1 MTTPRVY
8 IPSRGRWENV
18 PKLLKAW
25 DDCFFD
31 VKFMVEPDEVEKY
44 ESEIPKQYARMV
56 EVLALPD
63 RNLGVGYSRTLCL
76 LHADNDGFESII
88 CSDDDIKPN
97 TGRSGDQDAGMD
109 GLVDL
114 AGDPMVLGA
123 TAYYSY
129 QDLML
134 GIKGGPRKDVIIAP
148 SCIVRMFGLNV
159 KNSLEIGGFD
169 SDLKCGDDADFMI
182 RGVIAGYPWL
192 IDLAAKAISFAPR
205 FAVGG
210 VEALEK
216 DISTGEVKGAKG
228 DATRDAVRIISEKF
242 PEIANPVRPDKLSYK
257 WRKLYDDNLPD
268 WKHWSP
274 LHGGNIRNYLGEDWQ
289 R

>member
-1 MTTPRVY
+1 MSNPRCY

-18 PKLLKAW
+18 PKLVKAW
-25 DDCFFD
+25 DDCMFD
-31 VKFMVEPDEVEKY
+31 VKFMVEPDEVELY
-44 ESEIPKQYARMV
+44 EKQIPKAQEHCV

-76 LHADNDGFESII
+76 FHAEADGFDSII

-97 TGRSGDQDAGMD
+97 TGRSGDKDAGMD

-114 AGDPMVLGA
+114 AADPMVIGV

-134 GIKGGPRKDVIIAP
+134 GIKGGPRTDVIIAP

-159 KNSLEIGGFD
+159 KKSLEIGGFD
-169 SDLKCGDDADFMI
+169 SNLKCGDDADFMI
-182 RGVIAGYPWL
+182 RSVMAGYPWL

-205 FAVGG
+205 FATGG
-210 VEALEK
+210 VDALEK
-216 DISTGEVKGAKG
+216 ATSKGDVVGAKG
-228 DATRDAVRIISEKF
+228 DATREAVRIIAEKF
-242 PEIANPVRPDKLSYK
+242 PDIASPVRPDKLSYK
-257 WRKLYDDNLPD
+257 WQKLYDTYLPE
-268 WKHWSP
+268 WRHWSP
-274 LHGGNIRNYLGEDWQ
+274 LHGGNILNYMGRDWN